1 MSTEMN
7 QFLIMLRGSGVLEET
22 AEPTAKAKK
31 ATEDSLPG
39 QVTVEDA
46 QRIFV
51 NVNFEE
57 DATSQLGV
65 ANEDKALMRH
75 ELMESFIRIAMQK
88 FYPEI
93 DDISAATRKLL
104 EVPEEEE
111 KQALNNMPSRIHQLI
126 DAMCRYT
133 CSPIFRSKQSTNRTV
148 GARIG
153 FTSKKLP
160 THSPN
165 TLPNCGSFM

>member
-31 ATEDSLPG
+31 ATEDSVPG

-93 DDISAATRKLL
+93 DDISDATRELL

-111 KQALNNMPSRIHQLI
+111 QTSAEYPPPRSNSLI
-126 DAMCRYT
+126 GAISC
-133 CSPIFRSKQSTNRTV
+133 V
-148 GARIG
+148 GIR
-153 FTSKKLP
+153 P
-160 THSPN
+160 P
-165 TLPNCGSFM
+165 